1 MKKLLA
7 IALAL
12 TTLLCLAACGSDSD
26 SDSGYKAKTIEEN
39 LKKANYDVDV
49 TDDAEEI
56 AEEFMDGTIDLKVLP
71 TALIE
76 ADKGDESF
84 IYIATFENE
93 ADAKIFLEEWN
104 ALTENFPD
112 QAELTLKGNCVYT
125 GDEASVKIA
134 FQ

>member
-7 IALAL
+7 IVLAL
-12 TTLLCLAACGSDSD
+12 TTLLCLAACGSD

-56 AEEFMDGTIDLKVLP
+56 AEEFTSDTITFKILPNALVEAYKDDGNFFFYV
-71 TALIE
+71 ALF
-76 ADKGDESF
+76 K
-84 IYIATFENE
+84 NE
-93 ADAKIFLEEWN
+93 ADAKAFLDEWN
-104 ALTENFPD
+104 TLMEGVED

>member
-7 IALAL
+7 LAL
-12 TTLLCLAACGSDSD
+12 VLATLLCLVACGS
-26 SDSGYKAKTIEEN
+26 GYDAKTIEEN
-39 LKKANYDVDV
+39 LEKAGYDVDS
-49 TDDAEEI
+49 TDDADDI
-56 AEEFMDGTIDLKVLP
+56 AEEFMAGTVDLKVLP

-84 IYIATFENE
+84 IYIAMFENE
-93 ADAKIFLEEWN
+93 ADAKIFLEAWN
-104 ALTENFPD
+104 ALMENVED

>member
-7 IALAL
+7 LAL
-12 TTLLCLAACGSDSD
+12 VLATLLCLVACGS
-26 SDSGYKAKTIEEN
+26 GYDAETIEEN
-39 LKKANYDVDV
+39 LEKAGYDVDS
-49 TDDAEEI
+49 TDDADDI
-56 AEEFMDGTIDLKVLP
+56 AEEFMAGTVDLKVLP

-84 IYIATFENE
+84 IYIAMFENE
-93 ADAKIFLEEWN
+93 ADAKIFLEAWN
-104 ALTENFPD
+104 ALTENFED